1 MYMDCVDLI
10 IVIILLLNNI
20 KEAFFKLIFTLFNL
34 IYLTGPVYLAAR
46 N

>member
-34 IYLTGPVYLAAR
+34 I
-46 N
+46 